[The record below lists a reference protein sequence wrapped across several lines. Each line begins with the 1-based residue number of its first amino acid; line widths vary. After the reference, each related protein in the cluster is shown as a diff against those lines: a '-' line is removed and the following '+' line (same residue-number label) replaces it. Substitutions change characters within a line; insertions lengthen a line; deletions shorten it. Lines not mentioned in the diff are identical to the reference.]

1 MSEQTAPDGAG
12 GDAAVGHEQQA
23 PQDVARQLRL
33 LRDSIDNLD
42 AALVF
47 VLAERFKCT
56 QKVGRLKAEHELPP
70 ADPEREAQQIRRL
83 RRLAEESALEPQFAE
98 KFLNFIVE
106 EVVRHHKLIAA
117 GAEPYGESSIP

>member
-1 MSEQTAPDGAG
+1 MSEQNGPTEDGRTG
-12 GDAAVGHEQQA
+12 VGQARQA
-23 PQDVARQLRL
+23 PADVARQLGL

-56 QKVGRLKAEHELPP
+56 QKVGLLKAEHELPP

-83 RRLAEESALEPQFAE
+83 RRLAQESQLEPQFAE

-106 EVVRHHKLIAA
+106 EVVRHHKMIAA
-117 GAEPYGESSIP
+117 GASPSAESD